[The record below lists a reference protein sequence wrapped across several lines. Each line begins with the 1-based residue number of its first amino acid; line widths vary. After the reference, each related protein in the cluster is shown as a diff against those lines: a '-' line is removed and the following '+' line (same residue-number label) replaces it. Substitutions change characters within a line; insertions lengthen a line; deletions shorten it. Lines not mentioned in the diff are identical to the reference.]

1 MNCYLSDTQPL
12 FLRTR
17 YLLFALSICF
27 FAGSFL
33 NVAQAQLVYQTDF
46 SGTAG
51 TEPED
56 WQLRTSNP
64 NATLSLDGAGH
75 LSFVRST
82 GSTATGYAY
91 WVGSSGSVQDGVI
104 TDGVIETVIEWSP
117 ESNGQ
122 RIGLLARV
130 QNPDSLT
137 PSAYFAGLYRSGSTN
152 YFVVGKDPVS
162 ASFAEIFD
170 EQSVNLTVGTSYT
183 VRFSLIG
190 GLLDVDLLDA
200 TGTNLIT
207 SLSAEDFSYQ
217 SGVSGLHARTVS
229 EGRVF
234 LYDSYAVNIPE
245 PMHAVLGMAVLM
257 TLIYIYRRRKG
268 RYCGGGSILIPSGL
282 AVMLVALPL
291 GAETREAAWNRTG
304 EISWRMSDREKL
316 VKHAGLEQTETG
328 ETLLLELNG
337 AVFDPE
343 GAMVVRLIPEQ
354 RDYRIRIYDADEKEM
369 PVNVDHGGSYVEI
382 RAGEHEYQ
390 SFDGSLVR
398 ITPHQ
403 LPRIRKVV
411 VESTDRIEQVAFS
424 YTPFV
429 LKERVNLAPRI
440 AEPRNRPL
448 SRSPEIHWGEEGF
461 TLSNSTQQMR
471 FSVNRGLDLVEYVSV
486 FSGKDILGESGESHI
501 FLIELDGRRVA
512 AREWEITEVIAEGN
526 HAVRVLMAYEGLQA
540 EFRAVVEERNIRLGL
555 IIQNISEEPKEWKT
569 VFPQIG
575 GVILSEQ
582 AEEDYYLF
590 PLYGGVI
597 HSADAHLQS
606 LYSVGSAWWQM
617 VNVYSPDEGFGLVMR
632 CLDTQGLPK
641 GITFR
646 KGRHQQDF
654 MKLLV
659 GKSQRGI
666 AADYWWED
674 SLSGGIGSAMAIEYP
689 KSEQAAGASRVY
701 PESIL
706 YVHEGDWKVPMQEY
720 ADWARETWGW
730 RPMSKKLE
738 NTWNQQMITMLS
750 PGYQNQKPLYQEG
763 VWYGDYQQDRIDMGE
778 FGYWWKWSD
787 KGPFGSSLQNAREEV
802 GEMIYNRF
810 RSFFNQKDPISGQ
823 PVYKVNDGD
832 YDYNPSTGGLE
843 GLRKGI
849 AAAHDAGAIVQFYTT
864 PFLADDNT
872 RLGKEYGKKFNVM
885 NPYIGERPESSL
897 PAAPRGQHFISY
909 GKWRMCL
916 DIEEYQQMVAENR
929 TRIAVDTGV
938 DCIRLDVLGT
948 GGYPCF
954 NPNHQHMIAE
964 SADDL
969 STMRASRVLVER
981 IRKMARENGRDD
993 LLIAAEYPGVDFL
1006 LLALDSSLGY
1016 ELNNWSPAALRPLPV
1031 NLLRFY
1037 FPEFKYFDLLHPA
1050 RESEMFPH
1058 LLFWNAVGVRGKQ
1071 YPEDLYQVLH
1081 ENHDAFDSRSV
1092 EPLVPTLVEELYANR
1107 FTAEDKEVILFFNH
1121 TGDKVDGPVMTTNP
1135 TTDDRYFNLLEWE
1148 PVQIVEDRI
1157 ILEIEPGET
1166 AAVARIPETITVSL
1180 SGEKLHIGL
1189 QRAVDHAELAVYD
1202 GKRNVVSRVGINAE
1216 GITLGAGEWESGGT
1230 LKLFSGSRMVDVRL
1244 LDL

>member
-1 MNCYLSDTQPL
+1 MRSHLPYTQPL

-17 YLLFALSICF
+17 HLIFCCLFSVF
-27 FAGSFL
+27 TGFSL
-33 NVAQAQLVYQTDF
+33 NVAYAQLVYQTDF

-51 TEPED
+51 TAPED
-56 WQLRTSNP
+56 WQLRTSHP

-91 WVGSSGSVQDGVI
+91 WVGSSGSVEDGVI
-104 TDGVIETVIEWSP
+104 TDGILETVVEWSP

-122 RIGLLARV
+122 RIGILARV

-183 VRFSLIG
+183 VRFSLVG
-190 GLLDVDLLDA
+190 GSLDVALLDA
-200 TGTNLIT
+200 AGTSLIT
-207 SLSAEDFSYQ
+207 SLSVEDFSYQ

-229 EGRVF
+229 EGRIF

-245 PMHAVLGMAVLM
+245 SLHTVLGMALLVVL
-257 TLIYIYRRRKG
+257 TGFYRGRRRRCRGG
-268 RYCGGGSILIPSGL
+268 RAAMITSGL
-282 AVMLVALPL
+282 AVLLVTLPL
-291 GAETREAAWNRTG
+291 GAEMREAAWNRTG

-343 GAMVVRLIPEQ
+343 GTMVVRLIPEQ
-354 RDYRIRIYDADEKEM
+354 RDYRIRVYDTESREM
-369 PVNVDHGGSYVEI
+369 PVKVDHGGSYVEV
-382 RAGEHEYQ
+382 RAGEYEYQ
-390 SFDGSLVR
+390 SFDGSLFRV
-398 ITPHQ
+398 TTNQ
-403 LPRIRKVV
+403 LPHIRKVV

-424 YTPFV
+424 YSPLV
-429 LKERVNLAPRI
+429 LKERVNLAPEI
-440 AEPRNRPL
+440 AKPRNIPL
-448 SRSPEIHWGEEGF
+448 SRSPEIQWEEEEF

-471 FSVNRGLDLVEYVSV
+471 FSVNRGLDLVEYISV

-501 FLIELDGRRVA
+501 FLIELDGRRIA
-512 AREWEITEVIAEGN
+512 AREWEITDVVAEGDN
-526 HAVRVLMAYEGLQA
+526 AVRVLLSHDGLQA
-540 EFRAVVEERNIRLGL
+540 EFRVVVEERDIRLGL
-555 IIQNISEEPKEWKT
+555 TVQNISGESKEWKT

-575 GVILSEQ
+575 GVVLSER

-617 VNVYSPDEGFGLVMR
+617 VNVYSPGEGFGLVMR

-646 KGRHQQDF
+646 KGKHQQDF

-659 GKSQRGI
+659 GRNQRGI
-666 AADYWWED
+666 AADYWWEN
-674 SLSGGIGSAMAIEYP
+674 SLSGGHGSAMAIEYP
-689 KSEQAAGASRVY
+689 KTEQLAGASLVY
-701 PESIL
+701 PECIL
-706 YVHEGDWKVPMQEY
+706 FVHEGDWKAPMQEY

-730 RPMSKKLE
+730 KPMSEKLK

-763 VWYGDYQQDRIDMGE
+763 VWYGDYKQDRIDMGE

-787 KGPFGSSLQNAREEV
+787 KGPFGSSLRNAREEV

-843 GLRKGI
+843 GLRQGI

-872 RLGKEYGKKFNVM
+872 RLGQEYGRKFNVM
-885 NPYIGERPESSL
+885 NPYIGERPVSSL

-954 NPNHQHMIAE
+954 NPDHQHMIAE
-964 SADDL
+964 SSDDL

-981 IRKMARENGRDD
+981 IRKMATEKGRQD

-1071 YPEDLYQVLH
+1071 YPADLHQVLH
-1081 ENHDAFDSRSV
+1081 ENHDAFDSRLV

-1107 FTAEDKEVILFFNH
+1107 FTAEDKEVILFYNH
-1121 TGDKVDGPVMTTNP
+1121 TGDKVDGPVMVA
-1135 TTDDRYFNLLEWE
+1135 DLIAGYRYFNLLEWE
-1148 PVQIVEDRI
+1148 PVQVEEDQI
-1157 ILEIEPGET
+1157 ILEIEPGE
-1166 AAVARIPETITVSL
+1166 AAAIARILENITISQT
-1180 SGEKLHIGL
+1180 GEKLHIGL
-1189 QRAVDHAELAVYD
+1189 QRTVDHAEVAVYD
-1202 GKRNVVSRVGINAE
+1202 GERNVVSRMEIDDE
-1216 GITLGAGEWESGGT
+1216 GITLGAGQWESGGT
-1230 LKLFSGSRMVDVRL
+1230 VKLFSGSRMLDARL
-1244 LDL
+1244 LNL